1 MATMTIHGIDLDI
14 DIDYRY
20 SGFRMT
26 AQIYDL
32 DGWQIVQEFGG
43 ELRIMQTPYEALVDL
58 AFNLFGVPE
67 PAETMAE
74 LLGVPIRFYDD
85 EEEYA

>member
-1 MATMTIHGIDLDI
+1 MQIKIYGIDLDI

-20 SGFRMT
+20 TGFRMT

-43 ELRIMQTPYEALVDL
+43 ELRLMQTPYEALVDL
-58 AFNLFGVPE
+58 ACNLFDAPE
-67 PAETMAE
+67 AAETMAE
-74 LLGVPIRFYDD
+74 LLGVPIVFFDD